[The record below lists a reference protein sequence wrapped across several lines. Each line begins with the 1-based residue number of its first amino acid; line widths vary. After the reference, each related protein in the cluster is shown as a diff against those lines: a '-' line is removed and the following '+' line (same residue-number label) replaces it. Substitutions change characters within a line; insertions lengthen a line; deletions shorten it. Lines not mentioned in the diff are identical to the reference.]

1 MKVKV
6 GDVFMFSPEKM
17 KKKDVKN
24 VYDIENG
31 ERPCP
36 VQYVYEVVEVEG
48 GNEIVCQAT
57 KDTGMKVPA
66 NFHMFR
72 DEMEDLVDEASGP
85 LKNLVNKS
93 KKRSKKSKRSRALVS
108 TKSESRG
115 RQGRQHWHQQVN
127 RNCLAVAPGPEVQ
140 QIK

>member
-17 KKKDVKN
+17 KKKDVMN

-36 VQYVYEVVEVEG
+36 VQYVYEVVEEVEG

-72 DEMEDLVDEASGP
+72 DEVEDLVDEASGP
-85 LKNLVNKS
+85 LKKLANKS
-93 KKRSKKSKRSRALVS
+93 KKRSKKSKRPK
-108 TKSESRG
+108 KSKKPKRPKKSKKPKKKKRSMM
-115 RQGRQHWHQQVN
+115 R
-127 RNCLAVAPGPEVQ
+127 
-140 QIK
+140 